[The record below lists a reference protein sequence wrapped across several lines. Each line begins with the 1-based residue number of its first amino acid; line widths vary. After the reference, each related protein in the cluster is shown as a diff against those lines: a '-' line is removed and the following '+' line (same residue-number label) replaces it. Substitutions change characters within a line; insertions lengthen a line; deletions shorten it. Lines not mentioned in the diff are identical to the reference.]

1 MAGPMTV
8 TLQLATTYG
17 PVEITRTEGDGPT
30 VLFFPGGHCRSSTD
44 CGQNIYSALG
54 YDVVSFSRPGYG
66 RTRVGP
72 MDAGA
77 FADVVREVC
86 DLLGVRSVAAAV
98 GVSFGGVQAIRVA
111 GHAAIPVERLVLHS
125 SAPSTLSYPDTLAE
139 ALLGPVVFSLVLE
152 GATWWLVRQ
161 LVRSDPGLRVMLAQL
176 STLPARQWWNRL
188 SVVDKDQ
195 AREVFAGMRSGA
207 GFTNDLRQAR
217 ALYARSRR
225 AALERVTC
233 PALITASRHDG
244 GVASAHAEDLHAH
257 LESSQLVEL
266 PSPTHFF
273 WIGPGSDLLTT
284 TVREFLATS

>member
-1 MAGPMTV
+1 MTV
-8 TLQLATTYG
+8 TLQVATTSG
-17 PVEITRTEGDGPT
+17 PVEITRTRGDGPA

-44 CGQNIYSALG
+44 CGQGIYSALG
-54 YDVVSFSRPGYG
+54 HEVISFSRPGYG
-66 RTRVGP
+66 RTQVGP

-98 GVSFGGVQAIRVA
+98 GVSFGGLQAVRIA
-111 GHAAIPVERLVLHS
+111 GHPAIAVERLVLHS
-125 SAPSTLSYPDTLAE
+125 SAPSTLRYPDSRAE
-139 ALLGPVVFSLVLE
+139 AFLGPVVFSPALE

-161 LVRSDPGLRVMLAQL
+161 LVRSDPGLRIMLAQL
-176 STLPARQWWNRL
+176 STLPADQWWNHL
-188 SVVDKDQ
+188 SAVDKDQ
-195 AREVFAGMRSGA
+195 AREVFIGMGSGS

-217 ALYARSRR
+217 ARYARSRR

-233 PALITASRHDG
+233 PVLVTASRHDG
-244 GVASAHAEDLHAH
+244 GVDHSHAEDLHAH
-257 LESSQLVEL
+257 LRSSRLVEL

-273 WIGPGSDLLTT
+273 WIGPGSDVVTT

>member
-1 MAGPMTV
+1 MTV
-8 TLQLATTYG
+8 TLQVATTYG
-17 PVEITRTEGDGPT
+17 PVEITRTKGDKPT

-44 CGQNIYSALG
+44 CGQSIYSTLG

-66 RTRVGP
+66 RTQVGP
-72 MDAGA
+72 LDAGA

-86 DLLGVRSVAAAV
+86 DLLGVRAVAAAV
-98 GVSFGGVQAIRVA
+98 GVSFGGLQAIRVA
-111 GHAAIPVERLVLHS
+111 SHPSIAVERLVLHS
-125 SAPSTLSYPDTLAE
+125 SAPSTRSYPDTRAE
-139 ALLGPVVFSLVLE
+139 ALLGPVVFSPALE

-188 SVVDKDQ
+188 SAVDKDQ
-195 AREVFAGMRSGA
+195 AREVFTGMRSES

-217 ALYARSRR
+217 ARYARSRR

-233 PALITASRHDG
+233 PALVTGSRHDG
-244 GVASAHAEDLHAH
+244 SVGHAHAEELHAH
-257 LESSQLVEL
+257 LESSRLVEL

-273 WIGPGSDLLTT
+273 WIGPGSDLVIN
-284 TVREFLATS
+284 TVREFLVTS